1 MKGTPLFAGF
11 YSTTQRPIE
20 EAYLNDGATWESE
33 AQALAGIPSGARYI
47 GQFVNIQNE
56 LFWFLD
62 DLTTLTSVKEAL
74 KPKAN
79 EILFDEADEEIQTL
93 FAAENVET
101 ALKELMNKLNAMK
114 NPFVIQLTASDS
126 ISGKI
131 AGAIVPIGWSLSDGE
146 GTNLIITHN
155 LEGREVSNV
164 VVKEFNG
171 GTGRFCIPFS
181 EGFTGISET
190 GNDIIIEGLNLTDL
204 VLKIFIFFS

>member
-20 EAYLNDGATWESE
+20 EAYLNDGATWESQAE
-33 AQALAGIPSGARYI
+33 ALANIPSGARYI

-74 KPKAN
+74 KPRAVEV
-79 EILFDEADEEIQTL
+79 EIDDADNL
-93 FAAENVET
+93 FAAENVEA
-101 ALKELMNKLNAMK
+101 ALMELMNKVIKMK
-114 NPFVIQLTASDS
+114 NPYVIELTAAAS

-131 AGAIVPIGWSLSDGE
+131 AGAVIPPNWSLADQA
-146 GTNLIITHN
+146 GTDLIITHD
-155 LEGREVSNV
+155 LADREVANV
-164 VVKEFNG
+164 VVKEING
-171 GTGRFCIPFS
+171 ETARFCVPFS

>member
-1 MKGTPLFAGF
+1 LK
-11 YSTTQRPIE
+11 
-20 EAYLNDGATWESE
+20 DGATWESQAE
-33 AQALAGIPSGARYI
+33 ALANIPSGARYI

-74 KPKAN
+74 KPRAVEV
-79 EILFDEADEEIQTL
+79 EIDDADNL
-93 FAAENVET
+93 FAAENVEA
-101 ALKELMNKLNAMK
+101 ALMELMNKVIKMK
-114 NPFVIQLTASDS
+114 NPYVITLTAAAA

-131 AGAIVPIGWSLSDGE
+131 AGAVIPPNWSLADQG
-146 GTNLIITHN
+146 GTDLVITHD
-155 LEGREVSNV
+155 LADREVANV
-164 VVKEFNG
+164 IVKEFNEE
-171 GTGRFCIPFS
+171 TARFCVPFS

>member
-20 EAYLNDGATWESE
+20 EAYLNDGATWVSQAE
-33 AQALAGIPSGARYI
+33 ALANIPSGARYI

-74 KPKAN
+74 KPRAVEVEIDDAN
-79 EILFDEADEEIQTL
+79 NL
-93 FAAENVET
+93 FAAENVEA
-101 ALKELMNKLNAMK
+101 ALMELMENVIKMK
-114 NPFVIQLTASDS
+114 NPYVITLTAAAS

-131 AGAIVPIGWSLSDGE
+131 AGAVIPLNWSLADQE
-146 GTNLIITHN
+146 GTDLVITHDLAN
-155 LEGREVSNV
+155 RKVANV
-164 VVKEFNG
+164 VVKEING
-171 GTGRFCIPFS
+171 ESARFCVPFS

-190 GNDIIIEGLNLTDL
+190 GNDITIEGLNLTDL

>member
-1 MKGTPLFAGF
+1 M
-11 YSTTQRPIE
+11 
-20 EAYLNDGATWESE
+20 NDGATWESE

-79 EILFDEADEEIQTL
+79 ELLIDDVDGL
-93 FAAENVET
+93 FAAENVEA
-101 ALKELMNKLNAMK
+101 ALMELMNKVIEIK
-114 NPFVIQLTASDS
+114 NPYVVTLSAAAS

-131 AGAIVPIGWSLSDGE
+131 AGAVIPTGWSLADQDGT
-146 GTNLIITHN
+146 GLIITHN
-155 LEGREVSNV
+155 LADREVSNV
-164 VVKEFNG
+164 VVKEING
-171 GTGRFCIPFS
+171 ETARFCVPFS

-190 GNDIIIEGLNLTDL
+190 GNDIIIEGLNLADL

>member
-20 EAYLNDGATWESE
+20 EAYLNDGATWESQAE
-33 AQALAGIPSGARYI
+33 ALASIPSGARYI

-62 DLTTLTSVKEAL
+62 DLTTLTSVKDAL

-79 EILFDEADEEIQTL
+79 EILFDETNEEIQTL
-93 FAAENVET
+93 FAAENVEA
-101 ALKELMNKLNAMK
+101 ALMELMNKVIKMK
-114 NPFVIQLTASDS
+114 NPYIIELTAAAS

-131 AGAIVPIGWSLSDGE
+131 AGAIIPTGWSLADQDGT
-146 GTNLIITHN
+146 GLIITHN
-155 LEGREVSNV
+155 LADREVANV
-164 VVKEFNG
+164 IVKEING
-171 GTGRFCIPFS
+171 ESARFCVPFS

-190 GNDIIIEGLNLTDL
+190 GNDITIEGLNLTDL